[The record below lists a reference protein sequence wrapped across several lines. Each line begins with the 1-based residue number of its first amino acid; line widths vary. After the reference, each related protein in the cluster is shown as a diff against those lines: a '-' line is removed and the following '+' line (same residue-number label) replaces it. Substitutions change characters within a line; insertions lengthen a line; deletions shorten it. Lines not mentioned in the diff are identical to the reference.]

1 MLTFIARRL
10 VMLPVVL
17 FAISIVIV
25 GMLQFIP
32 PERRAANFIRSQR
45 DLQNL
50 DRLIEDFG
58 FDKPFYVQYW
68 TWLREVLQG
77 NLGYSR
83 GAGEPVAVSLQ
94 KRLPVSAELAL
105 FSFVPILILG
115 IWLGIVAALH
125 RGGFWDN
132 LISNLSIISWSLPQF
147 VFGIFLL
154 VMLYGLAGLFGIG
167 RISSSYAEEI
177 ARGTITTPT
186 GFMTVDALLNGRPD
200 MLLNALNHLALPVL
214 TIVMTSFG
222 QIVQVMRDSVLEV
235 MPKDYVR
242 TAKAKGLAPN
252 KIAYKHVLKNA
263 MIPVITVSGLL
274 FSFII
279 TGVTIVETIFG
290 FNGLGAFFTSAA
302 ATFDT
307 PVVLGF
313 SLLLALI
320 VLVSNLIT
328 DLLYG
333 LFDPRIRYD

>member
-1 MLTFIARRL
+1 
-10 VMLPVVL
+10 
-17 FAISIVIV
+17 
-25 GMLQFIP
+25 
-32 PERRAANFIRSQR
+32 
-45 DLQNL
+45 
-50 DRLIEDFG
+50 
-58 FDKPFYVQYW
+58 
-68 TWLREVLQG
+68 
-77 NLGYSR
+77 
-83 GAGEPVAVSLQ
+83 
-94 KRLPVSAELAL
+94 
-105 FSFVPILILG
+105 
-115 IWLGIVAALH
+115 
-125 RGGFWDN
+125 
-132 LISNLSIISWSLPQF
+132 
-147 VFGIFLL
+147 
-154 VMLYGLAGLFGIG
+154 MLYGLAGLFGIG